1 VFFLLI
7 SKLVPPN
14 SLVVPLISKFLLFTF
29 LMNIFSVLNTCIVI
43 NLHYKKKKL
52 KNLNPIFRTI
62 LFRFLPK
69 LFVVKREPININ
81 KDTECHTQQMYPN
94 EDYNDSPLFTLK
106 SSNTMKRSDAFNYGN
121 QKDVLNFQSNSK
133 QKKCSSERFV
143 DSHEKYV
150 SFESLRFSRY
160 FSDVCKSIIVISKK
174 VKENAEIEQVEFD
187 FLVQNPFTCYD
198 LLIVYC

>member
-1 VFFLLI
+1 VVFFLLI

-43 NLHYKKKKL
+43 NLYYKKKKL

-69 LFVVKREPININ
+69 LFVFKREPFKMNTGI
-81 KDTECHTQQMYPN
+81 ECNTN
-94 EDYNDSPLFTLK
+94 EDYHESPVFAMK
-106 SSNTMKRSDAFNYGN
+106 HSNKLKRSDTFDFDHPNSN
-121 QKDVLNFQSNSK
+121 LNFQTVNK
-133 QKKCSSERFV
+133 QTRKSSSERFV
-143 DSHEKYV
+143 NAVHTRENFI

-160 FSDVCKSIIVISKK
+160 FSSVCKSIVIISKK
-174 VKENAEIEQVEFD
+174 VKENAEMEQV
-187 FLVQNPFTCYD
+187 
-198 LLIVYC
+198 